1 MESSIKL
8 KKDESILTIT
18 LNIPEKLN
26 NLNLVMREELY
37 MALLEAEK
45 DEDVRVI
52 VITGE
57 GRGFCSGGDI
67 SSMDKEFTPAEGRAR
82 MLSVHRL
89 IRCIYRMNK
98 FVIAA
103 VNGPAV
109 GAGCNLALACD
120 FIIAAEEATFAEP
133 FGRLGLIPDLGG
145 LYFLPRRVGMAK
157 AKELIF
163 TWQTLNGHEAE
174 RIGLVNRVV
183 PLSELFVEVKK
194 LAHKLLRG
202 SALANGLSKIIINKS
217 FESTL
222 DQVLEEEAYAQA
234 LCFMSED
241 FKEGVRA
248 FLEKR
253 RPEFGHKTD

>member
-1 MESSIKL
+1 MEKTIML
-8 KKDESILTIT
+8 KRDGNLLTIT
-18 LNIPEKLN
+18 LNIPETLN
-26 NLNLVMREELY
+26 ALNLRMREELY
-37 MALLEAEK
+37 TVLLEAEK
-45 DEDVRVI
+45 DDEIRVI
-52 VITGE
+52 VLTGQ

-67 SSMDKEFTPAEGRAR
+67 KGMNKEFTPAEGRAR
-82 MLSVHRL
+82 MQGVHNL
-89 IRCIYRMNK
+89 LRCINRMDK

-103 VNGPAV
+103 VNGPAI

-120 FIIAAEEATFAEP
+120 FIIAAEEATFAQP
-133 FGRLGLIPDLGG
+133 FGRIGLIPDLGG

-157 AKELIF
+157 AKELIY
-163 TWQTLNGHEAE
+163 TWQTLDGREAE

-183 PLSELFVEVKK
+183 PLSELFVEVNKF
-194 LAHKLLRG
+194 ANQLLRG
-202 SALANGLSKIIINKS
+202 PILANGLAKRIINRS

-234 LCFMSED
+234 LCFMSPD

-253 RPEFGHKTD
+253 RPNFGQ